1 MTDSIAS
8 SFRCRSEY
16 HRRGDGVWIA
26 TVAGIPMAMV
36 LTGLTAIMA
45 AALGGAVAVDA
56 TALVVAAVVALV
68 VLGVV
73 NGLNALQELTGYL
86 RT

>member
-1 MTDSIAS
+1 
-8 SFRCRSEY
+8 
-16 HRRGDGVWIA
+16 
-26 TVAGIPMAMV
+26 MV

-56 TALVVAAVVALV
+56 TVLVVVAVVALV
-68 VLGVV
+68 VLGAI
-73 NGLNALQELTGYL
+73 NGVKALQELTGYL

>member
-1 MTDSIAS
+1 
-8 SFRCRSEY
+8 
-16 HRRGDGVWIA
+16 
-26 TVAGIPMAMV
+26 MV
-36 LTGLTAIMA
+36 LTALTAIMA

-56 TALVVAAVVALV
+56 TALVVATVAGLI

-73 NGLNALQELTGYL
+73 NGVKALRELTGYL

>member
-1 MTDSIAS
+1 
-8 SFRCRSEY
+8 
-16 HRRGDGVWIA
+16 
-26 TVAGIPMAMV
+26 MV
-36 LTGLTAIMA
+36 LTALTAIMA

-56 TALVVAAVVALV
+56 TALVVASVVVLV

-73 NGLNALQELTGYL
+73 NGLKALQELTGYL

>member
-1 MTDSIAS
+1 ML
-8 SFRCRSEY
+8 
-16 HRRGDGVWIA
+16 
-26 TVAGIPMAMV
+26 
-36 LTGLTAIMA
+36 LTSLTAIMA

-56 TALVVAAVVALV
+56 TALVVVAVVALV

-73 NGLNALQELTGYL
+73 NGLKALQQLTAYL